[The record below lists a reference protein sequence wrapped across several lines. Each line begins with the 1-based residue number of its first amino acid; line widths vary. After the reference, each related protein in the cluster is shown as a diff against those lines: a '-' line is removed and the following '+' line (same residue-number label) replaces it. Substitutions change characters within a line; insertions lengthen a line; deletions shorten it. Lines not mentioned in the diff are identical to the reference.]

1 MPRHRCPLAARK
13 AARVQGGDPRKD
25 GADGVIQS
33 DIVREASRKAETDLA
48 YVIPGFAEYP
58 DPLS

>member
-1 MPRHRCPLAARK
+1 M
-13 AARVQGGDPRKD
+13 QGGDPRKD

-33 DIVREASRKAETDLA
+33 DIVREANRKAEAVLA